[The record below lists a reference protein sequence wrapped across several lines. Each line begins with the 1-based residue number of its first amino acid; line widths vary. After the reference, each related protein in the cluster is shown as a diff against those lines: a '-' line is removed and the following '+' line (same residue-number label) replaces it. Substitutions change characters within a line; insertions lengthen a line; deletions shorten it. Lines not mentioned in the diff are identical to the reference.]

1 MSSAAYAECGSPDN
15 ADSEELHQEAAVGFM
30 KAVNTFKP
38 ESGYSFL
45 TYAGECIR
53 NRVINYLKKE
63 QTETQKKFPVL
74 TAFIE
79 NDESGN
85 RLKINPADSD
95 KYSTK
100 PLYEVDYH
108 KTPEELFFIN
118 LKKELLY
125 SALKDLTDR
134 QKQFI
139 TYRYGLNNIG
149 YHTRESTADY
159 FGITIDEAV
168 KTEKEALSRLRKRL
182 IPEFAFIV
190 NEGVI
195 EKIEYD
201 RLAEKYP
208 AGTYFITVYFQLMKE
223 NNASTECE
231 YEYLITAPG
240 ESFTGKIKIDFDNR
254 IENGFVNNDITNTK
268 TIGNCICKIRSALT
282 ANYDEYGPLPNGV
295 MILPQKQNRFRLVK
309 GKMNGKPPLT
319 NRSVPR

>member
-1 MSSAAYAECGSPDN
+1 MTNAAYAECGSPDN
-15 ADSEELHQEAAVGFM
+15 IDSEELHQEAAVGFM

-45 TYAGECIR
+45 TYTGECIR

-63 QTETQKKFPVL
+63 QTETQEKFPVL

-79 NDESGN
+79 NDESGE
-85 RLKINPADSD
+85 RIKINPADSD
-95 KYSTK
+95 KYNTE
-100 PLYEVDYH
+100 PLYETDYH

-125 SALKDLTDR
+125 SALKELTGR

-139 TYRYGLNNIG
+139 TYRYGLSNTW
-149 YHTRESTADY
+149 YHTRENTAEY
-159 FGITIDEAV
+159 FGITVDEAV

-201 RLAEKYP
+201 RLAEKYT
-208 AGTYFITVYFQLMKE
+208 ADTDFTAVYFELTKE
-223 NNASTECE
+223 NNASTKCE
-231 YEYLITAPG
+231 YEYRITTRRGVFA
-240 ESFTGKIKIDFDNR
+240 GKVQIDFESGNYLSDN
-254 IENGFVNNDITNTK
+254 NLKKDYTA
-268 TIGNCICKIRSALT
+268 KIFTALMT
-282 ANYDEYGPLPNGV
+282 NYDDLGPLPNGV
-295 MILPQKQNRFRLVK
+295 MILREE
-309 GKMNGKPPLT
+309 
-319 NRSVPR
+319 

>member
-1 MSSAAYAECGSPDN
+1 MTNAAYAECGSPDN

-79 NDESGN
+79 NDESGE

-95 KYSTK
+95 KCSTK
-100 PLYEVDYH
+100 PLYETDYH

-118 LKKELLY
+118 LKKALLY
-125 SALKDLTDR
+125 SALKELTGR

-139 TYRYGLNNIG
+139 TYRYGLNNTG
-149 YHTRESTADY
+149 YNTRENTADY
-159 FGITIDEAV
+159 FGITVDEAV
-168 KTEKEALSRLRKRL
+168 KTEKEALSQLRKRL

-190 NEGVI
+190 NDRVI

-208 AGTYFITVYFQLMKE
+208 AGTDFITVYFQLAKE

-231 YEYLITAPG
+231 YEYRIATRRG
-240 ESFTGKIKIDFDNR
+240 VFTGKVYIDFETGNYS
-254 IENGFVNNDITNTK
+254 NNNDQKNDYITRIFT
-268 TIGNCICKIRSALT
+268 ALMT
-282 ANYDEYGPLPNGV
+282 NYENIGPLPNGV
-295 MILPQKQNRFRLVK
+295 IILRDE
-309 GKMNGKPPLT
+309 
-319 NRSVPR
+319 

>member
-15 ADSEELHQEAAVGFM
+15 TDSEELHQEAAVGFM

-63 QTETQKKFPVL
+63 KTETQKKFPVL
-74 TAFIE
+74 TAIIE
-79 NDESGN
+79 SDESGE
-85 RLKINPADSD
+85 RIKINPADSD
-95 KYSTK
+95 KCNTE
-100 PLYEVDYH
+100 PLYETDYH

-125 SALKDLTDR
+125 SALNELTGR
-134 QKQFI
+134 QKQYI
-139 TYRYGLNNIG
+139 TYRYGLNNTW

-159 FGITIDEAV
+159 FGITVDEAV

-201 RLAEKYP
+201 RLAEKYTTDTDFT
-208 AGTYFITVYFQLMKE
+208 AVYFELTKE
-223 NNASTECE
+223 NNASTLCE
-231 YEYLITAPG
+231 YEYRISTRRG
-240 ESFTGKIKIDFDNR
+240 VFTGKIHVNFDNR
-254 IENGFVNNDITNTK
+254 IENGSVNADITNTE
-268 TIGNCICKIRSALT
+268 TIDNCIHKVCSALT

-295 MILPQKQNRFRLVK
+295 IIFRDE
-309 GKMNGKPPLT
+309 
-319 NRSVPR
+319 

>member
-1 MSSAAYAECGSPDN
+1 MTNAAYAECGSPDN

-79 NDESGN
+79 NDESGE
-85 RLKINPADSD
+85 RIKINPADSD
-95 KYSTK
+95 KCNTE
-100 PLYEVDYH
+100 PLYETDYH

-125 SALKDLTDR
+125 SALKELTGR

-139 TYRYGLNNIG
+139 TYRYGLSNTW
-149 YHTRESTADY
+149 YHTRENTAEY
-159 FGITIDEAV
+159 FGITVDEAV
-168 KTEKEALSRLRKRL
+168 KTEKEALSQLRKRL

-190 NEGVI
+190 NDKVI

-208 AGTYFITVYFQLMKE
+208 AGTDFITVYFQLVKE

-231 YEYLITAPG
+231 YEYRIATRRG
-240 ESFTGKIKIDFDNR
+240 VFTGKVYIDFETGNYSSDN
-254 IENGFVNNDITNTK
+254 NLKKDYTA
-268 TIGNCICKIRSALT
+268 KIFT
-282 ANYDEYGPLPNGV
+282 AIMNNYDEYGPLPNGV
-295 MILPQKQNRFRLVK
+295 MILRDE
-309 GKMNGKPPLT
+309 
-319 NRSVPR
+319 

>member
-1 MSSAAYAECGSPDN
+1 MSNAAYAECGSPDN
-15 ADSEELHQEAAVGFM
+15 IDSEELHQEAAVGFM

-79 NDESGN
+79 NDESGE
-85 RLKINPADSD
+85 RIKINPADSD
-95 KYSTK
+95 KCNTE
-100 PLYEVDYH
+100 PLYETDYH

-125 SALKDLTDR
+125 SALNELTGR

-139 TYRYGLNNIG
+139 TYRYGLNNTD
-149 YHTRESTADY
+149 YRTRENTAEY
-159 FGITIDEAV
+159 FGITVDEAL
-168 KTEKEALSRLRKRL
+168 KTEKEALSQLRKRL

-190 NEGVI
+190 NDKVI

-208 AGTYFITVYFQLMKE
+208 AGTDFITVYFQLAKE
-223 NNASTECE
+223 NNASTKCE

-240 ESFTGKIKIDFDNR
+240 ESFTGKIKIDFENEDFDNR
-254 IENGFVNNDITNTK
+254 IENSSVNTDITNTE

-282 ANYDEYGPLPNGV
+282 SNYDEYGPLPNGV
-295 MILPQKQNRFRLVK
+295 IILCAE
-309 GKMNGKPPLT
+309 
-319 NRSVPR
+319 

>member
-15 ADSEELHQEAAVGFM
+15 IDSEELYQEASVGFM

-79 NDESGN
+79 NDESGE
-85 RLKINPADSD
+85 RIKINPADSD
-95 KYSTK
+95 KCNTE
-100 PLYEVDYH
+100 PLYETDYH

-118 LKKELLY
+118 LKKALFY
-125 SALKDLTDR
+125 SALKELTGR

-159 FGITIDEAV
+159 FGIKIDEAL

-190 NEGVI
+190 NDGVI
-195 EKIEYD
+195 EKSEYD
-201 RLAEKYP
+201 RLAKKYP
-208 AGTYFITVYFQLMKE
+208 VGTDFITVYFQLMKE

-231 YEYLITAPG
+231 YEYLITARRG
-240 ESFTGKIKIDFDNR
+240 VFTGKVYIDFETGNYS
-254 IENGFVNNDITNTK
+254 NNNDRKNDYITRIFT
-268 TIGNCICKIRSALT
+268 ALMT
-282 ANYDEYGPLPNGV
+282 NYDDSGPLPNGV
-295 MILPQKQNRFRLVK
+295 IIL
-309 GKMNGKPPLT
+309 
-319 NRSVPR
+319 SD